1 MKVSHGEDCVSSNE
15 LLLVTLQWPRVSVT
29 QGSASQSVGLD
40 LFFLRCQ
47 AFGDSMALLLVP
59 SHTAS
64 LSSLPQPGLSLG
76 QL

>member
-1 MKVSHGEDCVSSNE
+1 MGPGDWLAILCVGNWNSMFIETPSLKETEEDTS
-15 LLLVTLQWPRVSVT
+15 
-29 QGSASQSVGLD
+29 GLYMH
-40 LFFLRCQ
+40 RCQ